1 MYKIDQLPNKSIIL
15 HKQNL
20 MFAESLGNR
29 INRSWINFVE
39 YDRKIRSWLNN
50 KSSTRVPFECP
61 CALSARVLFECCLSK
76 VSLQYYKYW
85 AR

>member
-29 INRSWINFVE
+29 INRS
-39 YDRKIRSWLNN
+39 
-50 KSSTRVPFECP
+50 
-61 CALSARVLFECCLSK
+61 
-76 VSLQYYKYW
+76 
-85 AR
+85 